1 MNSNVTQDLA
11 KLEEY
16 SLALIDF
23 FEKLPDS
30 FFDDEN
36 LNPPQHIIDLVLGYS
51 KNHVSP
57 LQNNSKL
64 YRFGMN

>member
-1 MNSNVTQDLA
+1 MNADATQDLA

-23 FEKLPDS
+23 FDSLPDG

-36 LNPPQHIIDLVLGYS
+36 LSPPQRIVDYIVSYS
-51 KNHVSP
+51 KSEVSP

-64 YRFGMN
+64 YRFGVN

>member
-1 MNSNVTQDLA
+1 MNSNATQDLA

-23 FEKLPDS
+23 FDNLPNS

-36 LNPPQHIIDLVLGYS
+36 LSPPQRIVDYIVGYS
-51 KNHVSP
+51 KNQVSP
-57 LQNNSKL
+57 LQNNTKL
-64 YRFGMN
+64 YRFAMN

>member
-1 MNSNVTQDLA
+1 MNSNATKDLA

-23 FEKLPDS
+23 FDNLPNS

-36 LNPPQHIIDLVLGYS
+36 LSPPQRIVDYIVGYS
-51 KNHVSP
+51 KNQVSP
-57 LQNNSKL
+57 LQNNTKL
-64 YRFGMN
+64 YRFAMN